1 MCFIALILIA
11 GVLTFSDSIHVCKHL
26 VTNTFCYR
34 QQDIVNGFEFC
45 QISMRTRLFMYFLS
59 QPERDL

>member
-11 GVLTFSDSIHVCKHL
+11 GVLTFLDSIPCMQ
-26 VTNTFCYR
+26 TFGYQTFCYR

>member
-11 GVLTFSDSIHVCKHL
+11 GVLTFSDS
-26 VTNTFCYR
+26 TFGYQTFCYR

-45 QISMRTRLFMYFLS
+45 QISMRTRLFMCFLS